1 MESKWPKNVLV
12 VMTNCT
18 DPARDEEFNDWYSH
32 THLPDLAAA
41 HGLVNAARYRNKRPK
56 EGSAKYLAVYE
67 LDTEDTHAVVKEIM
81 AGDEERTRQGR
92 MIDCIKLFFGGT
104 FERIDP

>member
-1 MESKWPKNVLV
+1 MESNWPKNLLLIL
-12 VMTNCT
+12 TNCT
-18 DPARDEEFNDWYSH
+18 DPAREAAFNDWYSN

-41 HGLVNAARYRNKRPK
+41 HGLVNAARYRNVRPK
-56 EGSAKYLAVYE
+56 EGGAQYLALYE
-67 LDTEDTHAVVKEIM
+67 LDTDDTRAIVKQIM
-81 AGDEERTRQGR
+81 EGDVERAKQGR